1 MTTVTKSVRNVT
13 YVDVYSAF
21 RMPNALVKRFIGKMN
36 LRPVAERIVQ
46 TFQKTLCL
54 GVEDTK
60 PSSFWNEQMVMLN
73 DEELPFDLRLYGS
86 WHEYKERFV
95 NGWILYSPYH
105 VFRLQN
111 DDYMVLGHRK
121 KEWLVY
127 DIGNKTIK
135 KTLAGSTTLETYSS
149 FVKAIQAIG
158 EECAVSSV

>member
-1 MTTVTKSVRNVT
+1 M
-13 YVDVYSAF
+13 
-21 RMPNALVKRFIGKMN
+21 
-36 LRPVAERIVQ
+36 RPVAERILQ

-73 DEELPFDLRLYGS
+73 DEELPLDLRVYGS
-86 WHEYKERFV
+86 WHEYNERFV

-111 DDYMVLGHRK
+111 EDYVVLGHRN

-127 DIGNKTIK
+127 DTANKTTTK
-135 KTLAGSTTLETYSS
+135 KTWAGSTTLETYSS
-149 FVKAIQAIG
+149 FVSAIQAIG
-158 EECAVSSV
+158 EECAGEDA